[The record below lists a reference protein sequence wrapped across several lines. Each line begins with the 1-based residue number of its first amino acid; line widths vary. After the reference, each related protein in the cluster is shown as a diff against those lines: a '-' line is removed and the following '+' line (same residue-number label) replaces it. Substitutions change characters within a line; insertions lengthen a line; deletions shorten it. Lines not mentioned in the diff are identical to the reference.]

1 MVQGFGRQHPLHPR
15 ERVIRRML
23 HDTIKE
29 EIKKAMLAKDTVRL
43 ETMRSVSA
51 AFTNELVA
59 KKRTPQEKLAD
70 DDALAVIKRLAKQR
84 KDSIE
89 QFEKGGRQDL
99 ADKEKQELGIL
110 EAFLPAMMS
119 KEEIRKVAEA
129 KKAEL
134 GIADKSKLGQLV
146 GAVMKEL
153 KGKADGNDVKEV
165 ADEMLS

>member
-1 MVQGFGRQHPLHPR
+1 
-15 ERVIRRML
+15 ML

-51 AFTNELVA
+51 AFTNELVS